1 MQAIQSNYDMTSD
14 TITSR
19 ENSPIKINHYS
30 IDIWNNSYYSDIIPN
45 ISLTAEIP
53 IISEVGDLTSETITT
68 FKKVL
73 LERFKQLDD
82 IIDFLKN
89 ELEEKNLH
97 IRTMTLKEANDGGKY
112 RSDVTLSVIAQ
123 S

>member
-19 ENSPIKINHYS
+19 ENSQIKINHDS
-30 IDIWNNSYYSDIIPN
+30 FDIWNNSCYSGIIPN

-68 FKKVL
+68 FKKVPSH
-73 LERFKQLDD
+73 QDND
-82 IIDFLKN
+82 IK
-89 ELEEKNLH
+89 
-97 IRTMTLKEANDGGKY
+97 G
-112 RSDVTLSVIAQ
+112 S
-123 S
+123 